1 MDSIYQTTK
10 TTKMEKNIA
19 HIKNLIVLACADGV
33 IEDTELDILTEK
45 AREVNIPINDLETW
59 LNNANEL
66 ALDIPKN
73 DRERERHLINMINMS
88 TSDGYFSQ
96 EEYDLCRMIAEKLPY
111 AGLNHALTFN
121 MNLSHLKNL
130 VALACSDG
138 KVDESELSVL
148 KEAANNAGVSEGELN
163 KLIERGNDFQ
173 YLIPESE
180 EDRETQLIQMLS
192 LAIADG
198 EFSEDEYEL
207 CQMVAQKLGF
217 TDDEL
222 ELIIRL
228 SFKGEISYSS
238 SKNKL
243 MDADK

>member
-1 MDSIYQTTK
+1 
-10 TTKMEKNIA
+10 MEKNVL

-33 IEDTELDILTEK
+33 IEDSELDLLAEK
-45 AREVNIPINDLETW
+45 AKEVNISMNDLETW

-66 ALDIPKN
+66 VLDIPKN

-96 EEYDLCRMIAEKLPY
+96 EEYNLCRMIAEKLPY
-111 AGLNHALTFN
+111 SGLNHALTFN

-138 KVDESELSVL
+138 KVEEAELKVL
-148 KEAANNAGVSEGELN
+148 REAAANSGVSEGELQ

-180 EDRETQLIQMLS
+180 DDRETQLVQMLS

-198 EFSEDEYEL
+198 EFSEDEYDL
-207 CQMVAQKLGF
+207 CKMVAEKLGF
-217 TDDEL
+217 TEEEL
-222 ELIIRL
+222 DLIIRL
-228 SFKGEISYSS
+228 SFKGEVNYTP
-238 SKNKL
+238 SKNNL
-243 MDADK
+243 MDQGRK

>member
-1 MDSIYQTTK
+1 
-10 TTKMEKNIA
+10 MEKNVS
-19 HIKNLIVLACADGV
+19 HIKNLIVLACADGI
-33 IEDTELDILTEK
+33 IEDSELDLLTEK
-45 AREVNIPINDLETW
+45 AKEVNISLNDLENW

-66 ALDIPKN
+66 ALEIPQS

-96 EEYDLCRMIAEKLPY
+96 EEYELCKMIAEKLPY
-111 AGLNHALTFN
+111 KGLNHALTFN

-138 KVDESELSVL
+138 KVEEAEMKLL
-148 KEAANNAGVSEGELN
+148 QEAAVNSGVSEEELA
-163 KLIERGNDFQ
+163 KLIERGNEFQ

-198 EFSEDEYEL
+198 EFSEDEYDL
-207 CQMVAQKLGF
+207 CKMVAEKLGF
-217 TDDEL
+217 TEAEL

-228 SFKGEISYSS
+228 SFKGEVKYKPST
-238 SKNKL
+238 NKL
-243 MDADK
+243 MDLDSE

>member
-1 MDSIYQTTK
+1 
-10 TTKMEKNIA
+10 MEKNVL
-19 HIKNLIVLACADGV
+19 HIKNLIVLACADGI
-33 IEDTELDILTEK
+33 IEDSELDLLTER
-45 AREVNIPINDLETW
+45 AREVNIPIDDLETW

-66 ALDIPKN
+66 VLEIPKN

-96 EEYDLCRMIAEKLPY
+96 EEYELCKMIAQKLPSQ
-111 AGLNHALTFN
+111 GLNHALTFN

-138 KVDESELSVL
+138 KVDESEMKLL
-148 KEAANNAGVSEGELN
+148 REAATNAGVSENELQ

-198 EFSEDEYEL
+198 EFSEDEYDL
-207 CQMVAQKLGF
+207 CKMVAQKLGF
-217 TDDEL
+217 TEQEL
-222 ELIIRL
+222 ELIIKL
-228 SFKGEISYSS
+228 SFNGEVKYSP

-243 MDADK
+243 MDLDNE